1 MGKAVLEKGTGE
13 EVITVLARKGD
24 KLYIAEC
31 KELGLYTQ
39 GETWEELVK
48 NVREAVELSVEDDRK
63 SIDDFKITILYKD
76 FV

>member
-1 MGKAVLEKGTGE
+1 MGKAVLEKGAGE

-63 SIDDFKITILYKD
+63 SIDDFKITIIYKD